1 MLTRT
6 NSFPKNTNSPPP
18 VTALTPTTGPRRNCP
33 IFARLTARVDGV
45 VGEGGQA
52 PGGVFSR
59 YEVIHHV
66 YIGHYLGMCVLTMI
80 AIIQSVIFG
89 TSDVFKRGR

>member
-45 VGEGGQA
+45 VGEGVS
-52 PGGVFSR
+52 GGPEGGEGGLRAARREVEATKKEYQRVFREAVARAAVAS
-59 YEVIHHV
+59 
-66 YIGHYLGMCVLTMI
+66 
-80 AIIQSVIFG
+80 
-89 TSDVFKRGR
+89 